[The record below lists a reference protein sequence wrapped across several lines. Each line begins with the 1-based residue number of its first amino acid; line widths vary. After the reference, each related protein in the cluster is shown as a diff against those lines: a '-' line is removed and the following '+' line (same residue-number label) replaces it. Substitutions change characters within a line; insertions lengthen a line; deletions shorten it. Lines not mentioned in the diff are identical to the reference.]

1 VGVLGLADV
10 GRVWLDGRTPIP
22 GTIPSARAAMIQ
34 PIATNLSLTGFVAWG
49 EDQTKVYFAT
59 KSLF

>member
-1 VGVLGLADV
+1 
-10 GRVWLDGRTPIP
+10 
-22 GTIPSARAAMIQ
+22 MIQ